1 LTADLTILKYGPF
14 REIEEAKYHRFK
26 QQIHT
31 QPQERQKHQAM
42 LDVIMSW
49 KLAYLNRQH
58 ITNIVGQPVPHL
70 HKLPKNFAFS
80 APFSLA

>member
-1 LTADLTILKYGPF
+1 LTADITTHKYGPF
-14 REIEEAKYHRFK
+14 REIEEAKYHGFK

-31 QPQERQKHQAM
+31 QPQERQKYQAI
-42 LDVIMSW
+42 LYVTMSW

-58 ITNIVGQPVPHL
+58 ITNIVGHPVPHL
-70 HKLPKNFAFS
+70 HKLPKNFALL

>member
-1 LTADLTILKYGPF
+1 MTADITIHKYGPF
-14 REIEEAKYHRFK
+14 KEIEEAKYHGFK

-31 QPQERQKHQAM
+31 QLQERQKHKAV

-49 KLAYLNRQH
+49 NLAYLNRQH
-58 ITNIVGQPVPHL
+58 ITNIVGHPVPHL
-70 HKLPKNFAFS
+70 HKLPKNFALL

>member
-14 REIEEAKYHRFK
+14 TEIEGKKYHGFK
-26 QQIHT
+26 QEIHT
-31 QPQERQKHQAM
+31 QPQERQKHKAM

-49 KLAYLNRQH
+49 KLAYLNGQP
-58 ITNIVGQPVPHL
+58 ITNIVGHPVPHL
-70 HKLPKNFAFS
+70 HKLPKNFALS

>member
-1 LTADLTILKYGPF
+1 LTEDLTILKYGPF
-14 REIEEAKYHRFK
+14 TEIEGKKYHGFK

-31 QPQERQKHQAM
+31 QPQEWQKHQAM

-58 ITNIVGQPVPHL
+58 ITNIVGHPVPHF
-70 HKLPKNFAFS
+70 HKLPKNFTLS